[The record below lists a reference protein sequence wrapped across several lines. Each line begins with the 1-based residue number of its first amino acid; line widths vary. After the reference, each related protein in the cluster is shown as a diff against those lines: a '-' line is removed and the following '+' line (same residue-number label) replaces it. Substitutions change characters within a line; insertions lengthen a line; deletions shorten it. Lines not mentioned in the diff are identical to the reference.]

1 MQIWAL
7 ANQKGGTGKTTTAIN
22 LAASLAA
29 AGKRVLLL
37 DLDPQAHATL
47 GLGCFVEEEH
57 SIARTFLEEVPLTRL
72 VRSAPGGFHLVPA
85 TLGLSE
91 FEQVAERTIAPERVL
106 EHELDGLRGRYDWV
120 LLDCP
125 PRADG
130 VLTSNAIRA
139 ATTALMVVETGSFA
153 LQGALR
159 ARGLFE
165 EMVEDSG
172 RQLSLRYLA
181 TLFER
186 GDSFSRE
193 LLVAMQSRFAEG
205 MLDTVIRTDACLRE
219 SCAYGVPVRIFDPAS
234 KGALDYDAL
243 ARELFQLRPQSGSGP
258 SPESHAVLTS
268 YVPPFRSE
276 KAALA
281 PEGAQPP
288 AQPLVETIQPRDD
301 PFSMPASHSGSVDTS
316 PPLGGSFESPFS

>member
-29 AGKRVLLL
+29 AGQRVLLL

-47 GLGCFVEEEH
+47 GLGCHVEDEH
-57 SIARTFLEEVPLTRL
+57 SIARTFLEGLPLTQL
-72 VRSAPGGFHLVPA
+72 VRPVPGNFHLVPA
-85 TLGLSE
+85 TLGLAE
-91 FEQVAERTIAPERVL
+91 FEQVAERTISPERML
-106 EHELDGLRGRYDWV
+106 EHELTSLRGRYDWV
-120 LLDCP
+120 LFDCP

-130 VLTSNAIRA
+130 VLTLNAIRA

-165 EMVEDSG
+165 EMVADSG
-172 RQLSLRYLA
+172 RELQMRYLA

-186 GDSFSRE
+186 SDDFSRE
-193 LLVAMQSRFAEG
+193 ILVAMQSRFGAG
-205 MLDTVIRTDACLRE
+205 MLDTVIRTDSCLRE
-219 SCAYGVPVRIFDPAS
+219 ACAYGVPARVFDPAS

-243 ARELFQLRPQSGSGP
+243 ARELFHLRPVRSAPADMLKPFVAPAGP
-258 SPESHAVLTS
+258 
-268 YVPPFRSE
+268 
-276 KAALA
+276 
-281 PEGAQPP
+281 
-288 AQPLVETIQPRDD
+288 VETIQRADD
-301 PFSMPASHSGSVDTS
+301 PFSARTS
-316 PPLGGSFESPFS
+316 SSEPESEPTGSFETPFS